1 MVTLQVLPKD
11 EHIVLAII
19 GFWWVGDIVIDGR
32 SKCAEFWWLG
42 VDVHCRC
49 FFVLYAACVEGFVL
63 TRSRGVFI
71 TGCKAA
77 FGGGKK
83 EETA

>member
-1 MVTLQVLPKD
+1 M
-11 EHIVLAII
+11 
-19 GFWWVGDIVIDGR
+19 F
-32 SKCAEFWWLG
+32 
-42 VDVHCRC
+42 
-49 FFVLYAACVEGFVL
+49 FFVLGAACVEGFVL

-71 TGCKAA
+71 TGCKAV